1 MAVQAE
7 QINVSL
13 FLDGARA
20 LPFASS
26 TLPGGAIEANFSA
39 QLAPGMKWDLTW
51 YSTRQDLIG
60 SYGSLLR
67 FEGSMEGSLVG
78 GKILGAD
85 GTGHLQGIL
94 QTGQSPF
101 SLNLA
106 IMPPGYLD
114 IINTAGAAESRAL
127 ASFHL
132 VCFDSR
138 TVRVPSL
145 PPTTPSS
152 AAAPATPSSAT
163 RSLISPVRSH
173 QSNVADQ
180 KKMKELE
187 KELSETKNKADHF
200 ERSLLALYEIVP
212 HESRL
217 TYIDWRLRNDQLTP
231 ETRVKIACSKAR
243 VVQELEST
251 ASENAKAELGDMLGF
266 CMRLERGE
274 RPHSA

>member
-1 MAVQAE
+1 
-7 QINVSL
+7 
-13 FLDGARA
+13 
-20 LPFASS
+20 
-26 TLPGGAIEANFSA
+26 
-39 QLAPGMKWDLTW
+39 MKWDLTW
-51 YSTRQDLIG
+51 YSARQDLIG

-78 GKILGAD
+78 GKVLGAD
-85 GTGHLQGIL
+85 GTGHHVPSPRAE
-94 QTGQSPF
+94 TGQSPF
-101 SLNLA
+101 GFNLA

-114 IINTAGAAESRAL
+114 IINTAGAAENRAI

-138 TVRVPSL
+138 TVRVPCASLLLIHAFAPSQSPLPVTAL

-152 AAAPATPSSAT
+152 TAAPATPSSAT
-163 RSLISPVRSH
+163 RSLLSPV
-173 QSNVADQ
+173 QSPQSSVADQ
-180 KKMKELE
+180 TKIQELE
-187 KELSETKNKADHF
+187 KELNVTKNRADHF

-243 VVQELEST
+243 VVQELELT
-251 ASENAKAELGDMLGF
+251 ASESAKAELSDMLAF
-266 CMRLERGE
+266 CMRLERGG
-274 RPHSA
+274 RPLTA